1 MAIIAIVGISFD
13 KWFKF
18 IFKFTLAI
26 LSVGAIT
33 IVVAVYIG
41 I

>member
-1 MAIIAIVGISFD
+1 MAIIAIAGISFD

-18 IFKFTLAI
+18 ILKFVLTI
-26 LSVGAIT
+26 LVVGAIA

-41 I
+41 F